1 MFVKPCY
8 LSFVHWVHKPQVL
21 WNTSPW
27 PHVPLTRLDIHI
39 ICKGNKRWHFWSTSL
54 VFFIQS
60 MINQQRG
67 LNKQGREGAISP
79 RSLIIAEFQLQMTVT
94 ILTNNQNYNLDQQS
108 TASVGDMMVVHLQV
122 SDGGIGQMAKG
133 GIGWT
138 CWCICLCLWVVV
150 FWLAIAVSCLVGYFC

>member
-1 MFVKPCY
+1 MLLVYCTLYK
-8 LSFVHWVHKPQVL
+8 LHVL
-21 WNTSPW
+21 WNTSHW
-27 PHVPLTRLDIHI
+27 PHFPLTGVDIQI
-39 ICKGNKRWHFWSTSL
+39 ICKEIRAVITDQQALSFL
-54 VFFIQS
+54 IQS
-60 MINQQRG
+60 RINQLRG
-67 LNKQGREGAISP
+67 LHKQGREGAISL